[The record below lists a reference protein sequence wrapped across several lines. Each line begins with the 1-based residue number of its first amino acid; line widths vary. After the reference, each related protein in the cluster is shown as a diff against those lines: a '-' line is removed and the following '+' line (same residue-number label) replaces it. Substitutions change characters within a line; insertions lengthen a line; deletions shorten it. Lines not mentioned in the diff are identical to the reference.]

1 MSQYDLA
8 KIGISVPKNIETSDV
23 KKVIKKIAST
33 NNAIVNLIDQDE
45 KDIERMKEINQ
56 EIKEKCKRL
65 LAEQKQIRAEK
76 KARQEKKLLLLGERI
91 AYFKEVKSL
100 GLNVKEENL
109 EQITSN
115 AASRKVLVEAEVS
128 TN

>member
-1 MSQYDLA
+1 MKTTNQLMKLNDSQ
-8 KIGISVPKNIETSDV
+8 DV

-33 NNAIVNLIDQDE
+33 NNAIVELIDQDE
-45 KDIERMKEINQ
+45 KDFERMKEINQ

-115 AASRKVLVEAEVS
+115 AASRKMLVEEVS

>member
-1 MSQYDLA
+1 MKTTNQLMKLNDSQ
-8 KIGISVPKNIETSDV
+8 DV

-33 NNAIVNLIDQDE
+33 NNAIVELIDQDE
-45 KDIERMKEINQ
+45 KDFERMKEINQ

-115 AASRKVLVEAEVS
+115 AASRKMLVEAEVS

>member
-1 MSQYDLA
+1 MKTTNQLMKLNDSQ
-8 KIGISVPKNIETSDV
+8 DV

-33 NNAIVNLIDQDE
+33 NNAIVELIDQDE
-45 KDIERMKEINQ
+45 KDFERMKEINQ

>member
-1 MSQYDLA
+1 MKTTNQLMKLNDSQ
-8 KIGISVPKNIETSDV
+8 DV

-33 NNAIVNLIDQDE
+33 NNAIVELIDQDE
-45 KDIERMKEINQ
+45 KDFERMKEINQ
-56 EIKEKCKRL
+56 EIKEKCKKL

-115 AASRKVLVEAEVS
+115 AASRKMLVEAEVS
-128 TN
+128 AN

>member
-1 MSQYDLA
+1 MKTTNQLMKLNDSQ
-8 KIGISVPKNIETSDV
+8 DV

-33 NNAIVNLIDQDE
+33 NNAIVELIDQDE
-45 KDIERMKEINQ
+45 KDFERMKEINQ
-56 EIKEKCKRL
+56 EIKEKCKKL

-115 AASRKVLVEAEVS
+115 AASRKMLVEEEVS

>member
-1 MSQYDLA
+1 MKTTNQLMKLNDSQ
-8 KIGISVPKNIETSDV
+8 DV

-33 NNAIVNLIDQDE
+33 NNAIVELIDQDE
-45 KDIERMKEINQ
+45 KDFERMKEINQ

-115 AASRKVLVEAEVS
+115 AASRKML
-128 TN
+128 

>member
-1 MSQYDLA
+1 MKTTNHLMKLNDSQ
-8 KIGISVPKNIETSDV
+8 DV

-33 NNAIVNLIDQDE
+33 NNAIVELIDQDE
-45 KDIERMKEINQ
+45 KDFERMKEINQ
-56 EIKEKCKRL
+56 EIKEKCKKL

-115 AASRKVLVEAEVS
+115 AASRKMLVEAEVS

>member
-1 MSQYDLA
+1 MKTTNQLMKLNDSQ
-8 KIGISVPKNIETSDV
+8 DV

-33 NNAIVNLIDQDE
+33 NNAIVELIDQDE
-45 KDIERMKEINQ
+45 KDFERMKEINQ
-56 EIKEKCKRL
+56 EIKEKCKKL

-115 AASRKVLVEAEVS
+115 AASRKMLVEAEVS